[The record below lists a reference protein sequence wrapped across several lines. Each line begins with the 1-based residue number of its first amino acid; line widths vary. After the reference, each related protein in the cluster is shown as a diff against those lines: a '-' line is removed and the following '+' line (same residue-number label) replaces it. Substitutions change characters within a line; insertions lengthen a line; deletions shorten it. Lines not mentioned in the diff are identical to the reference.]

1 MAATI
6 APTAIAM
13 SHIGCSSGS
22 PFGDAVGDAVGD
34 SVGVAVGVGLG
45 RTCFLILIV
54 DGIM

>member
-45 RTCFLILIV
+45 RTCFLI
-54 DGIM
+54 